1 MGIKYFDAPDI
12 LLIVKDLRETM
23 RMDHVLMDS
32 LVVMRSHGSSSR
44 GTIARCHALNKIMQ
58 QALGRKGRGFYVLE
72 FISERYDKLSDDE
85 KIKVVIHE
93 MLHIPKSLGGG
104 FIHHNMVNHK
114 NIDKFFKEYKSLKN
128 STSQKAINFSKQESS
143 AIKVSKSWWN

>member
-1 MGIKYFDAPDI
+1 MGIKYYDAPDI
-12 LLIVKDLRETM
+12 LKIVNDLKETM
-23 RMDHVLMDS
+23 KMDHLLMDS
-32 LVVMRSHGSSSR
+32 LVVMRSQGSSSR

-93 MLHIPKSLGGG
+93 MLHIPKSFGGG
-104 FIHHNMVNHK
+104 FIHHNFVNHK
-114 NIDKFFKEYKSLKN
+114 NIDKFFKEYK
-128 STSQKAINFSKQESS
+128 T
-143 AIKVSKSWWN
+143 IKGEKRGWF